1 MPPCHRLTLYGHP
14 CDHSPQLTPVSVP
27 LGKGTGQVKVFDL
40 KAAAEGNME
49 PVYTMNVAEGA
60 SAVSLVWQPN
70 IQQVAVRNAAGRA

>member
-1 MPPCHRLTLYGHP
+1 M
-14 CDHSPQLTPVSVP
+14 P

-70 IQQVAVRNAAGRA
+70 IQQVAVRKAAGRA